1 MGLAFWI
8 KRFLTVWLL
17 AFAVLLAVELL
28 KGHGMQAALAFSA
41 AWSLLA
47 ASIFTA
53 ARIYQARRGRHCAL
67 CNDIPA
73 AKRP

>member
-1 MGLAFWI
+1 MGRTFWI

-28 KGHGMQAALAFSA
+28 KGHGTQAALAFSA

-53 ARIYQARRGRHCAL
+53 ARLYQSRRGRHCAV
-67 CNDIPA
+67 CNDIPPP
-73 AKRP
+73 K